1 MPAGSLAWNDKNA
14 IKPTHAA
21 SKDHAACRF
30 GGMESFGD
38 FSRRYCRERL
48 HPSRQPKCRRDVS
61 TPLAAMTRGSA
72 ANIDVGSQ

>member
-1 MPAGSLAWNDKNA
+1 MTKTPK
-14 IKPTHAA
+14 KPTHAA
-21 SKDHAACRF
+21 LKDHAAGRF

-38 FSRRYCRERL
+38 FSRRNCREHI

-61 TPLAAMTRGSA
+61 TPLAALTPRSA